1 MSNRQEPPSGVAVAV
16 PSIGTW
22 AAFLLM
28 CLGMF
33 MAILD
38 IQVVATSLPAI
49 QQALAISPDAMSWV
63 QTAYLIAEVVAIPL
77 TGLFTRVLTLRWL
90 VAAAVALFTLASIG
104 CAYSGGFAV
113 LLVFRVVQ
121 GFAGGVL
128 IPAVFTAVFLLFPRR
143 LHAVATTIG
152 GVVAVLAPTVG
163 PVVGG
168 WITETWSWPWLFLIN
183 VIPGLIVTSVTPFL
197 LPRQNTDLAELAKLD
212 GASLVLLAAALAGLE
227 IGLKEAPH
235 RGWLS
240 PTCIVML
247 AGSAVGL
254 GFFVHRSLRAEHPA
268 VRLVTLQRRSFAV
281 GCALSFCLGV
291 GLFGSVYLMP
301 VFLAF
306 VRRHD
311 AFEIGTIMLVTGIAQ
326 LIAAPI
332 AAILENRIGARA
344 LTGAGFALFAL
355 GLGLS
360 AIQPRTADFDEMF
373 WPQIVRGVA
382 IMFCLLPPTRIA
394 LGALPEIEVA
404 DASGLFNLMRN
415 LGGAIGI
422 ALIDTILYGR
432 SALYAEDFRVRL
444 LAGDVSAAK
453 AIGLDP
459 ALLANRPPGPP
470 DEAAVA
476 FVRPMVEKASLA
488 LCVNEAWA
496 MLACVA
502 IAGVLLV
509 PFARDRPDTKGS

>member
-1 MSNRQEPPSGVAVAV
+1 MSGPPASHVGNPTMA
-16 PSIGTW
+16 TW
-22 AAFLLM
+22 CGFLLM

-49 QQALAISPDAMSWV
+49 RSALAISPDAMSWI
-63 QTAYLIAEVVAIPL
+63 QTAYLIAEVIAIPL
-77 TGLFTRVLTLRWL
+77 TGLFTRVLTLRGL
-90 VAAAVALFTLASIG
+90 FATAVSVFTLASIG
-104 CAYSGGFAV
+104 CAFSGGFAV
-113 LLVFRVVQ
+113 LLLFRIVQ

-128 IPAVFTAVFLLFPRR
+128 IPAVFSAVFLLFPSR

-152 GVVAVLAPTVG
+152 GVVAVLAPTIG
-163 PVVGG
+163 PIVGG

-183 VIPGLIVTSVTPFL
+183 VIPGLVAASLTPLL
-197 LPRQNTDLAELAKLD
+197 LPRQKTDFAELAKLD
-212 GASLVLLAAALAGLE
+212 AVSLVLLAAALAGLE
-227 IGLKEAPH
+227 IGLKEAPQ

-240 PTCIVML
+240 LVCIGL
-247 AGSAVGL
+247 LSASAASLTV
-254 GFFVHRSLRAEHPA
+254 FIHRTLRAAHPVVQLA
-268 VRLVTLQRRSFAV
+268 TLRRRNFAA
-281 GCALSFCLGV
+281 GCGLSFCLGV

-311 AFEIGTIMLVTGIAQ
+311 AFEIGTIMLVTGVAQ
-326 LIAAPI
+326 LVTAPLAAV
-332 AAILENRIGARA
+332 LESRVGARI
-344 LTGAGFALFAL
+344 LTAVGFALFAV

-360 AIQPRTADFDEMF
+360 AFQPRTADFDEMF
-373 WPQIVRGVA
+373 WPQIVRGIA

-394 LGALPEIEVA
+394 LGELPQIEVA

-432 SALYAEDFRVRL
+432 VGLYAEDFRVRL
-444 LAGDVSAAK
+444 LAGDLAA
-453 AIGLDP
+453 AREIGLDTS
-459 ALLANRPPGPP
+459 LLLNRPPGPP
-470 DEAAVA
+470 DEAAIA
-476 FVRPMVEKASLA
+476 YVRPLVEKASLA
-488 LCVNEAWA
+488 LCINEAWA

-502 IAGVLLV
+502 FAGLLLV
-509 PFARDRPDTKGS
+509 PFARDKNPAG

>member
-1 MSNRQEPPSGVAVAV
+1 MSNRQEPPSGGAVVV

-22 AAFLLM
+22 AGFLLM

-49 QQALAISPDAMSWV
+49 QQALAISQDAMSWI

-90 VAAAVALFTLASIG
+90 VAAAVTLFTLASIG

-183 VIPGLIVTSVTPFL
+183 VIPGMIVTSVTPFL
-197 LPRQNTDLAELAKLD
+197 LPRQDTDFAELAKLD
-212 GASLVLLAAALAGLE
+212 SGALVLLAAALAGLE

-235 RGWLS
+235 HGWLS
-240 PTCIVML
+240 PICMALL

-254 GFFVHRSLRAEHPA
+254 GFFVHRSLGAVHPV

-332 AAILENRIGARA
+332 AAILESRIGARA

-432 SALYAEDFRVRL
+432 SAMYAEDFRVRL
-444 LAGDVSAAK
+444 MAGDVSAAK

-509 PFARDRPDTKGS
+509 PFARDRPDTKDS

>member
-1 MSNRQEPPSGVAVAV
+1 MSNRQEPLSGVAVVV
-16 PSIGTW
+16 PSIKTW

-90 VAAAVALFTLASIG
+90 VASAVTLFTLASIG

-128 IPAVFTAVFLLFPRR
+128 IPAVFTAVFLLFPRQ

-197 LPRQNTDLAELAKLD
+197 LPRQNTDFVELAKLD
-212 GASLVLLAAALAGLE
+212 FGSLVLLAAGLATLE
-227 IGLKEAPH
+227 IGLKQAPH
-235 RGWLS
+235 HGWLS
-240 PTCIVML
+240 PTCMVLL

-254 GFFVHRSLRAEHPA
+254 GLFVHRSLGVSHPV

-332 AAILENRIGARA
+332 AAILENRLGARA

-360 AIQPRTADFDEMF
+360 AFQPRTADFDEMF

-432 SALYAEDFRVRL
+432 VAMYAEDFRVRL

-459 ALLANRPPGPP
+459 VLLASRPPGPP
-470 DEAAVA
+470 DAAAVA

-502 IAGVLLV
+502 IAGLLLV
-509 PFARDRPDTKGS
+509 PLARDRLDPRDS

>member
-1 MSNRQEPPSGVAVAV
+1 MSNRQQPPSDSLVFT

-22 AAFLLM
+22 VSFLLM

-90 VAAAVALFTLASIG
+90 VASAVTLFTLASIG

-113 LLVFRVVQ
+113 LLGFRVVQ

-128 IPAVFTAVFLLFPRR
+128 IPAVFTAVFLLFPQR

-183 VIPGLIVTSVTPFL
+183 VVPGLVVAAVTPFL
-197 LPRQNTDLAELAKLD
+197 LPRQDTDFAELAKLD
-212 GASLVLLAAALAGLE
+212 SGSLVLLAAALTALE
-227 IGLKEAPH
+227 IGLKQAPH
-235 RGWLS
+235 HGWLS
-240 PTCIVML
+240 PVCMVL
-247 AGSAVGL
+247 LVGSAVGL
-254 GFFVHRSLRAEHPA
+254 GFFVHRSLNVSHP
-268 VRLVTLQRRSFAV
+268 VVQLVTLKRRSFAV

-306 VRRHD
+306 VRGHD

-360 AIQPRTADFDEMF
+360 AFQPRTADFDEMF

-394 LGALPEIEVA
+394 LGTLPEAEVA

-432 SALYAEDFRVRL
+432 VAMYAEDFRARL

-459 ALLANRPPGPP
+459 TLLANRPPGPP
-470 DEAAVA
+470 DAAAVA

-488 LCVNEAWA
+488 LCVNEAWVL
-496 MLACVA
+496 LACVA
-502 IAGVLLV
+502 IVGLLLV
-509 PFARDRPDTKGS
+509 PFARDRADTKAS

>member
-1 MSNRQEPPSGVAVAV
+1 MSDRQEPPSGVAGVT
-16 PSIGTW
+16 PSVGTW
-22 AAFLLM
+22 AGFLLM

-90 VAAAVALFTLASIG
+90 VAAAVALFTVASIG
-104 CAYSGGFAV
+104 CAYSGSFAV

-143 LHAVATTIG
+143 LHTVATTIG

-197 LPRQNTDLAELAKLD
+197 LPRQDTDFAELAKLD
-212 GASLVLLAAALAGLE
+212 SGSLVLLAAALAGLE
-227 IGLKEAPH
+227 IGLKQAPH
-235 RGWLS
+235 QGWLS
-240 PTCIVML
+240 PTCMVLL

-254 GFFVHRSLRAEHPA
+254 GLFVYRSLGARHPV
-268 VRLVTLQRRSFAV
+268 VRLVTLRRRSFAV

-311 AFEIGTIMLVTGIAQ
+311 AFEIGAIMLVTGVAQ

-332 AAILENRIGARA
+332 AAILESRIGARV

-422 ALIDTILYGR
+422 ALVDTILYGR
-432 SALYAEDFRVRL
+432 SAMYAEDFRVRL

-502 IAGVLLV
+502 IVGVLLV
-509 PFARDRPDTKGS
+509 PFARDRRDTKGT

>member
-1 MSNRQEPPSGVAVAV
+1 
-16 PSIGTW
+16 
-22 AAFLLM
+22 
-28 CLGMF
+28 MF

-49 QQALAISPDAMSWV
+49 QQALAISQDAMSWV

-104 CAYSGGFAV
+104 CAYSGGFAM

-183 VIPGLIVTSVTPFL
+183 VIPGLIVTSVIPFL
-197 LPRQNTDLAELAKLD
+197 LPRQDTDFAELAKLD
-212 GASLVLLAAALAGLE
+212 SGSLVLLAAALAGLE

-235 RGWLS
+235 HGWLS
-240 PTCIVML
+240 PTCMVLL

-254 GFFVHRSLRAEHPA
+254 GIFVHRSLGAGHPV
-268 VRLVTLQRRSFAV
+268 VRLVTLRRRSFAV

-311 AFEIGTIMLVTGIAQ
+311 AFEIGTIMLVTGVAQ
-326 LIAAPI
+326 LIAAPV
-332 AAILENRIGARA
+332 AAILESRIGARC
-344 LTGAGFALFAL
+344 
-355 GLGLS
+355 
-360 AIQPRTADFDEMF
+360 ADRCRFR
-373 WPQIVRGVA
+373 PVRA
-382 IMFCLLPPTRIA
+382 RA
-394 LGALPEIEVA
+394 
-404 DASGLFNLMRN
+404 
-415 LGGAIGI
+415 
-422 ALIDTILYGR
+422 
-432 SALYAEDFRVRL
+432 RL
-444 LAGDVSAAK
+444 ECHSAAHGRFRRDVL
-453 AIGLDP
+453 A
-459 ALLANRPPGPP
+459 ANRPRCRNHVLPV
-470 DEAAVA
+470 AADA
-476 FVRPMVEKASLA
+476 HRLGRA
-488 LCVNEAWA
+488 
-496 MLACVA
+496 
-502 IAGVLLV
+502 
-509 PFARDRPDTKGS
+509 ARN